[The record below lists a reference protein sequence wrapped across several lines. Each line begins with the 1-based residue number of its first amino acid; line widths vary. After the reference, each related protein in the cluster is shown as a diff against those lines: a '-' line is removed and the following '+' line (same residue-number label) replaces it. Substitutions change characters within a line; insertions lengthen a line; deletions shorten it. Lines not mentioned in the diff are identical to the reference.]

1 MQNGVKNR
9 VENRVTH
16 PFFHPILQQN
26 PLSIIARGTPTMSR
40 RVIVLAVVAL
50 LWTMPVRGA
59 ESGVCYDCL
68 CRIKELGFYVDLPEG
83 YDCTPPPPPSPP
95 PSPPSP
101 PPPPGPSL
109 AMIYWDFSWDSA
121 DLSDRAQHCV
131 DKTLTHHPYDESS
144 SSKIVVTCCHNE
156 VDVTSDNVHRPE
168 CYDATSPWD
177 YDAAAAMCASYNS
190 VICTSEQLRA
200 GLGNAK
206 GCNFDFE
213 YHWARDAC

>member
-1 MQNGVKNR
+1 MGY
-9 VENRVTH
+9 
-16 PFFHPILQQN
+16 FSL
-26 PLSIIARGTPTMSR
+26 LSIFLSDRQMDAPLGSGARGTPTMSS
-40 RVIVLAVVAL
+40 RVIVLAFVAL

-95 PSPPSP
+95 SPPSP
-101 PPPPGPSL
+101 PPYTGPPL
-109 AMIYWDFSWDSA
+109 AMISWDFAWNSG

-131 DKTLTHHPYDESS
+131 DKTLTHHPYDMGAYTSRNLV
-144 SSKIVVTCCHNE
+144 IGVTCCYNE

-190 VICTSEQLRA
+190 VICTVEQLRA
-200 GLGNAK
+200 GYDLAK
-206 GCNFDFE
+206 GCGFDDK
-213 YHWARDAC
+213 YNWARDAC